1 MTEEINEIT
10 VQPGDPV
17 QIVSGDMKGEKGKI
31 IAVYN
36 NSASIELDKIEVK
49 GKPIK
54 TVLAHKKYK
63 VIT

>member
-1 MTEEINEIT
+1 MTEENFA
-10 VQPGDPV
+10 QPGDTI
-17 QIVSGDMKGEKGKI
+17 QILAGEKKGEYGKI

-36 NSASIELDKIEVK
+36 NSASIELDKKEGN
-49 GKPIK
+49 GKPLK